1 MRNTKNNY
9 RRLLIPAHGMVAVPQ
24 VSMTGAKW
32 AKLVKDVR
40 VPAFMQVPNF

>member
-1 MRNTKNNY
+1 M
-9 RRLLIPAHGMVAVPQ
+9 IPSHGMVAVPQ

-40 VPAFMQVPNF
+40 VPAFVQVPDF